1 MKIEYHKNFTKQFEK
16 LQRQEQERVLNTLK
30 LFEKEPFAEQLRNHP
45 LKGKLSRFRSIS
57 SGGDLRLHYY
67 EKEPN
72 EVHSIIVVF
81 TAIGS
86 HSQLYG

>member
-16 LQRQEQERVLNTLK
+16 LLRKEQERALITLK
-30 LFEKEPFAEQLRNHP
+30 LFEIDPFAEKLKNHQLR
-45 LKGKLSRFRSIS
+45 GALSLFRSIS
-57 SGGDLRLHYY
+57 AGGDLRLHYY

-72 EVHSIIVVF
+72 HIVVVF
-81 TAIGS
+81 AAIGS

>member
-1 MKIEYHKNFTKQFEK
+1 MKIDYHKNFTKQFEK
-16 LQRQEQERVLNTLK
+16 LQKKEQERVLNTLK
-30 LFEKEPFAEQLRNHP
+30 LFEKEPFAEQLRNHQ
-45 LKGKLSRFRSIS
+45 LKGELAGFRSIS
-57 SGGDLRLHYY
+57 SGGDLRIHYY

-72 EVHSIIVVF
+72 HIVVVL